1 MIIGCRDS
9 AFFVAI
15 IWHCRSTLKGG
26 VNRVQMVNNRN
37 MLDTITTSLDHA
49 NLEHSLSRREVCFL
63 LFILSLISM
72 LPSCT
77 SSGRQTVT
85 ARADAVESSIS
96 TSDCWISVPT
106 AERFVR
112 GIAETLRKGLI
123 KSDSPYEQEGWERTL
138 KNWNVYDRFDVYIV
152 NSPTSN
158 ASTIGEN
165 FAMVHTRLFLELP
178 KPDFLAAVLAH
189 EYGHIAEGH
198 AVEENVRYQTA
209 TSIALAAAMMGAAAE
224 GYSNAYSTS
233 SGYGYQRSTQTTD
246 WGQWFQ
252 NVMHLYSPFRK
263 KDEIEA
269 DRRGLEIF
277 VAAGYNP
284 KDYLDTFKWM
294 LRKHG
299 DKKGKSHP
307 RMSMRVK
314 VLEQDFA
321 KSSFSSTGINL
332 NDAAF
337 EVAKE
342 AVRREI
348 LKRGASGQFQ
358 TFENMATTISAQVLR
373 VYSCGIDG
381 DLKREV
387 QQYFDLL
394 KK

>member
-1 MIIGCRDS
+1 M
-9 AFFVAI
+9 
-15 IWHCRSTLKGG
+15 
-26 VNRVQMVNNRN
+26 
-37 MLDTITTSLDHA
+37 
-49 NLEHSLSRREVCFL
+49 

-77 SSGRQTVT
+77 ASGRQTVT
-85 ARADAVESSIS
+85 ARANAVEASIAS
-96 TSDCWISVPT
+96 TPDCRISVPT

-112 GIAETLRKGLI
+112 EIAETLRKGLI
-123 KSDSPYEQEGWERTL
+123 KSDSPYEQEGWETKL
-138 KNWNVYDRFDVYIV
+138 KNWNIYDRFDVYIV

-158 ASTIGEN
+158 AATIGEN
-165 FAMVHTRLFLELP
+165 FALVHTRLFLELP
-178 KPDFLAAVLAH
+178 KPEFLAAVLAH
-189 EYGHIAEGH
+189 EYAHIAEEH
-198 AVEENVRYQTA
+198 AVEENVRYQTT
-209 TSIALAAAMMGAAAE
+209 TSMAFAAAMMGAAAE

-252 NVMHLYSPFRK
+252 NVMNIYSPFRK

-294 LRKHG
+294 LRKDG
-299 DKKGKSHP
+299 DKNGKSQSHP
-307 RMSMRVK
+307 RMSVRVK
-314 VLEQDFA
+314 ALEQDFA

-337 EVAKE
+337 EVAKK

-348 LKRGASGQFQ
+348 LKRKASGQLQ
-358 TFENMATTISAQVLR
+358 MFEDMATAISVQGLR

-387 QQYFDLL
+387 RQYFDLL